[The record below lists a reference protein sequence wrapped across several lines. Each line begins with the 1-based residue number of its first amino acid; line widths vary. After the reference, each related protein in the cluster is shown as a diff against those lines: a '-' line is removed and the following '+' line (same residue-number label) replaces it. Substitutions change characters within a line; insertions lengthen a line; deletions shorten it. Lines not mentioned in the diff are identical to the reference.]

1 MNRHGVLEGL
11 RYLVVGL
18 VVLFTLVPVVWIFL
32 TAFKPKP
39 EWLSNPPVWIPSEIS
54 WKNFSIMWLDG
65 GARAFKNSFIVGV
78 ISTVLTMFFGFLAA
92 YSISRFRTGGEN
104 FANWILSIRF
114 LPPIAFIVPL
124 TVMYKPLGL
133 LDSYTGLIVTY
144 TAFNLPL
151 AVWVLVGFVDRIPM
165 ELDEA
170 ALIDGSGRLY
180 MMWRIILPLAAPGI
194 VTTALLVFLFIWG
207 EFALAFVL
215 TQSEMYTIPVRLA
228 QFYSEAR
235 GLQWGP
241 QSAMAVVAIIP
252 VMLVAL
258 LGQRYVVEALTQGA
272 IKE

>member
-1 MNRHGVLEGL
+1 MNRSRVLEAL
-11 RYLVVGL
+11 RYIVVGFV
-18 VVLFTLVPVVWIFL
+18 VVLTLIPVAWIFL

-39 EWLSNPPVWIPSEIS
+39 EWLSNPPIWIPSEIS
-54 WKNFSIMWLDG
+54 WTNFSMMWADG
-65 GARAFKNSFIVGV
+65 GARAFKNSLVVGV
-78 ISTVLTMFFGFLAA
+78 TSTILTMFFGFLAA
-92 YSISRFRTGGEN
+92 YSISRFRTGGKN

-133 LDSYTGLIVTY
+133 LDSYPGLIVTY

-151 AVWVLVGFVDRIPM
+151 AVWVLVGFVDQIPTD
-165 ELDEA
+165 LDEA
-170 ALIDGSGRLY
+170 ALLDGSGRLY

-215 TQSEMYTIPVRLA
+215 TQSELYTIPVRLA

-235 GLQWGP
+235 GLKWGP
-241 QSAMAVVAIIP
+241 QSAMAMVAIIP
-252 VMLVAL
+252 VVLVAL
-258 LGQRYVVEALTQGA
+258 LGQRYVVEALTRGA